1 MQRKR
6 NYLLNPKECPQTIQ
20 YYPLA
25 NPHPIISFFFIIK
38 WKIKK
43 ISIYM
48 QYSGVLDHDD
58 DDNDYD
64 YYMLQE
70 FEVLF

>member
-1 MQRKR
+1 MQGKR
-6 NYLLNPKECPQTIQ
+6 NYHLNPKECPQTIQ
-20 YYPLA
+20 YGPLQI
-25 NPHPIISFFFIIK
+25 NILQFYFFIVE

-48 QYSGVLDHDD
+48 QYSGVLDHDN

>member
-1 MQRKR
+1 
-6 NYLLNPKECPQTIQ
+6 
-20 YYPLA
+20 
-25 NPHPIISFFFIIK
+25 
-38 WKIKK
+38 
-43 ISIYM
+43 M

-70 FEVLF
+70 FEVLFWIAWKFLFWSLSYIWF